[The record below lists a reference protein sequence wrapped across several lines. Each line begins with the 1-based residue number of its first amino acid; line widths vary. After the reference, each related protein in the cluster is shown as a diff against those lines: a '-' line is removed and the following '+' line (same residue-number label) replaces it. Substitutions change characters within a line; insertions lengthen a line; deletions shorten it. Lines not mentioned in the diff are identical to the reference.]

1 MKSLR
6 VLLISWMFSI
16 NAYSMTPIINTTD
29 APTLAEQCRQLA
41 IDLFN
46 LSSNQTRK
54 ICRINLD
61 GLNVYYASNY
71 ITFKWSDKAQKVLSE
86 AIIQVKYA
94 LDIGCDNPSGITNVI
109 NGLYAVRNGLNDN

>member
-1 MKSLR
+1 M
-6 VLLISWMFSI
+6 I
-16 NAYSMTPIINTTD
+16 NATD

-41 IDLFN
+41 VDLFN
-46 LSSNQTRK
+46 LSSKQNLK

-71 ITFKWSDKAQKVLSE
+71 ITFKWYDKAQKVLSE

-94 LDIGCDNPSGITNVI
+94 LDIGCDNPEGIKTVI